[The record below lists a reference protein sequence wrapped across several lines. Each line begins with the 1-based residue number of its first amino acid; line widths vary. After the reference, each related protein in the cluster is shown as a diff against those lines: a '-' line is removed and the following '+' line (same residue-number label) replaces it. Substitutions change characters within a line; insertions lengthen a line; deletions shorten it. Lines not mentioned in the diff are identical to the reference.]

1 MGIESEKSYISESL
15 CSKRPDKILLKRE
28 FHKDKGYREEHLTPA
43 ERYLEARLVPSLEQY
58 RPSFK
63 DFSYSKAEI
72 ERDQRQLQEK
82 KNRLEKSYRRPKIL
96 EAMMFEMQ
104 QHDWFGEDAEIVL
117 TSEFDDYLRGTDLVL
132 EYERDG
138 KVFRLAMDVSMCGGT
153 ERDIVG
159 KRENIREGIEEGRLT
174 SLKYFQSEKDSTKKG
189 TIYEIP
195 KVIIGMTTEDM
206 QELSKT
212 LVQKLKQEKGSSQ
225 ELSQSPAQIKLLRE
239 IKKQL
244 EEEIQYAEYYFK
256 KNYRPY
262 GQRIIGRHTAILEII
277 DSVLAEKENDPSII
291 KPLQR
296 RMYRNLEEDW
306 QGDIEYLRGK
316 AAA

>member
-1 MGIESEKSYISESL
+1 MGLESEASYVPGSL
-15 CSKRPDKILLKRE
+15 SSKRPDKVLTKKE
-28 FHKDKGYREEHLTPA
+28 TYEAKGYHEEHFTPA
-43 ERYLEARLVPSLEQY
+43 ERYLEAHLVPSLEQY

-63 DFSYSKAEI
+63 DFSYSKVEI

-104 QHDWFGEDAEIVL
+104 QHNWFGEDAEIVL

-132 EYERDG
+132 EYEKEG
-138 KVFRLAMDVSMCGGT
+138 KVFRLAVDVSMCGGT
-153 ERDIVG
+153 ERDIAG

-174 SLKYFQSEKDSTKKG
+174 ALKYFQSEKDSAKKG
-189 TIYEIP
+189 AIYEIP

-206 QELSKT
+206 QELSKI

-225 ELSQSPAQIKLLRE
+225 ELSQSPVQIKLLRE

-256 KNYRPY
+256 RNYRPY
-262 GQRIIGRHTAILEII
+262 GQRIMGRHTAILEII

-296 RMYRNLEEDW
+296 RMYRNLGEDW
-306 QGDIEYLRGK
+306 QEDMEYLRRK
-316 AAA
+316 AVA